1 MARKKKESHP
11 TAGIGLHGFYRV
23 ALVDPDGTVAGDTGV
38 QKNLIVSG
46 GLTNYLTYVFAAS
59 AGSSIIG
66 MAALGSGNTLI
77 VTNSTIIPGAV
88 ATGLYK
94 TVSKTFITRAA
105 SSDGDT
111 ARYLGIWNQHGEH
124 RRSWPRG
131 NNRSGVLLRRDL
143 RNVKCCKQPGRQFD
157 LRCRVYCI
165 CIITQ
170 GEKDG
175 KTQDRNFVGCWL
187 S

>member
-111 ARYLGIWNQHGEH
+111 ARYLATWV
-124 RRSWPRG
+124 
-131 NNRSGVLLRRDL
+131 SGTSTANIGAVG
-143 RNVKCCKQPGRQFD
+143 QPGRQFD